1 MTTLPRGLWLPW
13 GRRLGPEPGEC
24 MSLQANS
31 LSRWASPCGEHGGST
46 AAPLLACTQPWRG
59 APAEAP
65 PAEVGPSWRLQS
77 SPGGWGR
84 GAGPPRRLW
93 MIIVKDSNVNENI
106 KAIFKF
112 CFY

>member
-13 GRRLGPEPGEC
+13 GRRPGPEPGEC
-24 MSLQANS
+24 TSLQAS
-31 LSRWASPCGEHGGST
+31 SPSRPGFALWGARREHRCSPAGPE
-46 AAPLLACTQPWRG
+46 
-59 APAEAP
+59 EAP
-65 PAEVGPSWRLQS
+65 PAEVGPGWRLQS
-77 SPGGWGR
+77 SPGGWGG

-93 MIIVKDSNVNENI
+93 VIIVKDSNVNENI

>member
-1 MTTLPRGLWLPW
+1 MTTLPRGMWLPW
-13 GRRLGPEPGEC
+13 GLRLGPEPGEC
-24 MSLQANS
+24 MSLQASS
-31 LSRWASPCGEHGGST
+31 LSRLGFTLWGARWEHSCSPAGLYT
-46 AAPLLACTQPWRG
+46 ALAG

-77 SPGGWGR
+77 SPGGCDR
-84 GAGPPRRLW
+84 GTGPPRRLW
-93 MIIVKDSNVNENI
+93 VIIVKDSNVNENI